1 MKRGMFKLAL
11 IAAACGLLAS
21 GSAQAGLLP
30 TQVTVVPDGSNF
42 RWTYA
47 IVLPTDMQL
56 QAGNYF
62 TIYDFAGYV
71 DGSIAGASGDWTA
84 TVMNTGMTP
93 SLVNPTDNPDVPN
106 LVFTYTGA
114 TIPAGQIGLGNFVA
128 LSMFGDRTD
137 SDFAAETFRSSDGL
151 KDSNITTTDV
161 PMGSVSNVPEPATLA
176 LAALGLP
183 MLGLARLRRNLMA

>member
-1 MKRGMFKLAL
+1 MKTAMLTAAL
-11 IAAACGLLAS
+11 GLMVAS
-21 GSAQAGLLP
+21 SAQAGLLP
-30 TQVTVVPDGSNF
+30 TQVTVVPDGGNF

-62 TIYDFAGYV
+62 TIYDFNGYV
-71 DGSIAGASGDWTA
+71 DGSIAGANSDWTA
-84 TVMNTGMTP
+84 TVVNSGVTP
-93 SLVNPTDNPDVPN
+93 ALVNPNDDPNTPN

-114 TIPAGQIGLGNFVA
+114 TIPAGQLGLGNFVA
-128 LSMFGDRTD
+128 LSTFSQKTE

-161 PMGSVSNVPEPATLA
+161 PVGQLSNVPEPATLA

-183 MLGLARLRRNLMA
+183 MLGLARLRRKLA